1 MNIFAAFIKE
11 KGLNISRKIF
21 WNVISTQYEW
31 KLLASCKY
39 LLLPALLVNMIGL
52 QWWPILQ
59 VGGALFLEARCPI
72 SQLTGLFMPSFQ
84 PSIARSWNDITD
96 NSISATFKF
105 RHHICRCF
113 NFFAKKKWGISR
125 ISGGSLRYLR
135 DSACSFHWL
144 SSSIFSFCLF
154 IVVTH
159 RWHLLSSPQYDVSEH
174 TNHIFSVRIWSWQH
188 VSVNISSVAE
198 LSPVYCCLVLI
209 HILWTGVSVD
219 WNVFGLN
226 FGWTFCCNSAV
237 CWQNGKTLVQFW
249 SRLYLVWSMCK
260 SGSVRTI

>member
-21 WNVISTQYEW
+21 WNVISTQNEW

-105 RHHICRCF
+105 RHHICRYF
-113 NFFAKKKWGISR
+113 NFLLKKMGNNSYFR
-125 ISGGSLRYLR
+125 RYFEI
-135 DSACSFHWL
+135 ANF
-144 SSSIFSFCLF
+144 
-154 IVVTH
+154 VTF
-159 RWHLLSSPQYDVSEH
+159 L
-174 TNHIFSVRIWSWQH
+174 HI
-188 VSVNISSVAE
+188 
-198 LSPVYCCLVLI
+198 I
-209 HILWTGVSVD
+209 HILWTDMSVD

-226 FGWTFCCNSAV
+226 FGWTFFYNPAV
-237 CWQNGKTLVQFW
+237 CWQNEKNTCAILIQVVSCVKHVQIRVSTYNLVCSMHLVQFIMW
-249 SRLYLVWSMCK
+249 SLHKSLCTICMYNLVLSAYIPVC
-260 SGSVRTI
+260 SVCTS